1 MADANEN
8 LGAFIRERREARQ
21 LSQQQLADLAGTS
34 QQNIDRIEKGL
45 VKKSQFF
52 DPILTALGS
61 DMGRALE
68 QSITV
73 DDVVPRETLIASR
86 DLPIYAS
93 AEGGEGAILI
103 NRDPVEFVTRPAV
116 LLHVKESFGVLVVEE
131 SMKPVYKPGSI
142 LLVNPRLQPRREQ
155 NAVFLGSESNHTVR
169 ALVKQYDGQTQAVWR
184 VTQHNP
190 AQSFDLSKADWPKC
204 YAVVGSYDPR

>member
-1 MADANEN
+1 MAETNEN
-8 LGAFIRERREARQ
+8 LGAFIKERREARG
-21 LSQQQLADLAGTS
+21 LTQQQLGDMAKTS
-34 QQNIDRIEKGL
+34 QQNIDRIEKGF
-45 VKKSQFF
+45 VKKSQFI
-52 DPILTALGS
+52 DPILAALGS

-68 QSITV
+68 QSVTV
-73 DDVVPRETLIASR
+73 EDVVPRETLVASR

-103 NRDPVEFVTRPAV
+103 NRDPIEFVTRPAV

-142 LLVNPRLQPRREQ
+142 LLVNPRMQPRREQ
-155 NAVFLGSESNHTVR
+155 NAVFVGPESNHTVR
-169 ALVKQYDGQTQAVWR
+169 ALVKQYDGQTQGIWR

-190 AQSFDLSKADWPKC
+190 HQSFELSKADWPKC